1 MERMIRE
8 IMDSGLLR
16 YAIDQQLQE
25 DAVYTKD
32 LQDAQQLNAY
42 LKRLISRE
50 QGMVLD
56 DYEAV
61 LRSANARAQE
71 IAYIRG
77 VRDAI
82 AYLQQMDALKVV

>member
-42 LKRLISRE
+42 LKKLISRE

>member
-42 LKRLISRE
+42 LKKLISRE

-77 VRDAI
+77 VRDVI

>member
-25 DAVYTKD
+25 DAVDTKD

>member
-77 VRDAI
+77 VRDVI